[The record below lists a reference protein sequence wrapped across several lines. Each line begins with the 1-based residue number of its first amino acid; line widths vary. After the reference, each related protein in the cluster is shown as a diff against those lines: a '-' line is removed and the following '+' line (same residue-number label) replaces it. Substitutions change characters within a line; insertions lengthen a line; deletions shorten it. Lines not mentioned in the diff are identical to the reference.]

1 MLPSS
6 QHQADKSKRR
16 RRPRSN
22 SASSRGRE
30 FSRSSNSSGE
40 LEGTRQRPSVPTQ
53 RATADAQFDSAQAR
67 GATAATGSVAEIP
80 VNEPPKS
87 KRSLSFYDGVLATT
101 PDITRPQE
109 QQTGSTE
116 HGMRKRGID
125 STTESP
131 FSVEPGATD
140 GRPKQPRAVAEGDVQ
155 PPPGER
161 HTSQPTPAL
170 ESAAGARSI
179 TAHVTSSTS
188 KKEAAETTLTAELRN
203 AKLPPGTVKARTRSG
218 STVTLAVPI
227 DAASRSGHSGKSS
240 PQDSGSQREPSFSSF
255 IQGLKTLSA
264 ERIAEQRARQR
275 GSKSSIWDSE
285 HGQRGSRIVV
295 RVAGIPITKRQILL
309 MAILIFIVTTV
320 TAAIVILFRREQ
332 ETPPTNPYCK
342 TKDCLDHAWRL
353 SDKLNSSLDPCQN
366 FGAYV
371 CSAWSPPKGY
381 LEHSNSAMD
390 DVRKSWFPLFGNI
403 LREGANIIRV
413 GHKPLLM
420 YATCMGDSKQYGS
433 NVEIFWKFLN
443 ECRLSWPE
451 EPESSDTSA
460 LDVLITL
467 AVKWQVSLF
476 FQLRLLRLGPAPNWR
491 LNLDPAPL
499 VPLVYQHHLTI
510 KNTGG
515 YANYW
520 AAFFYTLK
528 GSYDKDA
535 TINQT
540 LIQTTMV
547 LEGEVFRSLLFAMRP
562 LGVQQLLVPIEK
574 IKFYTPPLDSKEWL
588 RALKQLE
595 LQPEMES
602 NDQVLI
608 ADKNFFQ
615 TMAAVMASYTDTQLL
630 SLIAWSCVQL
640 LAPAVDLQLLKYR
653 YDQGVILYRPY
664 FCERFVETAYRL
676 LVVALTSVSRFSR
689 QERALISAN
698 FDHLVATASALVNAT
713 DWLDAENRQLAAV
726 KLASTRLQLWPPE
739 HFLENEA
746 LDRMYAAFPSAE
758 LPFAE
763 YWIQSSW
770 SAADTYRSSADID
783 VLSYVVN
790 YELPYL
796 FYDAASGAVKVAV
809 GAIAPPLYYSDGTKA
824 MFYGGLGFSMA
835 LNLVASMDKQ
845 GLRWHPNGTFGD
857 SFLSHAASR
866 AFEDR
871 NGCLATAEEAPV
883 VDSPTYQTR
892 PGSRTSIFPEI
903 PALEVAYAA
912 YRRSISESDDD
923 SPQGISRNLSGDQ
936 VFFMTLCYMTCSLPG
951 AVAPHM
957 VDCNK
962 AVSNSEAFAQ
972 AFQCPYGSKM
982 NPKRKCTF
990 FTG

>member
-1 MLPSS
+1 MLPSF
-6 QHQADKSKRR
+6 QHQDDKSKRR
-16 RRPRSN
+16 PRARTS
-22 SASSRGRE
+22 SASSNGRA
-30 FSRSSNSSGE
+30 SSLRSISTGK
-40 LEGTRQRPSVPTQ
+40 LEGTRHFPSNPNQ
-53 RATADAQFDSAQAR
+53 RAPADAPLDSALLR
-67 GATAATGSVAEIP
+67 GATSATGSVAEIP
-80 VNEPPKS
+80 ANEPPKS
-87 KRSLSFYDGVLATT
+87 KRRLSFYDAVQPTT
-101 PDITRPQE
+101 PNITAPQE
-109 QQTGSTE
+109 QQDGSTE
-116 HGMRKRGID
+116 HGTCKWGIA
-125 STTESP
+125 STTEAP
-131 FSVEPGATD
+131 FSVEPVTTD
-140 GRPKQPRAVAEGDVQ
+140 GRPTKARAVAEAEDK
-155 PPPGER
+155 PPPRER
-161 HTSQPTPAL
+161 QTSQPTQAL
-170 ESAAGARSI
+170 ESVAGARSI
-179 TAHVTSSTS
+179 KAAATSSTS
-188 KKEAAETTLTAELRN
+188 NNEAAETTLTAEVRS
-203 AKLPPGTVKARTRSG
+203 AKLPSGTVKARTRSG

-227 DAASRSGHSGKSS
+227 DAASRSGHSVKSS
-240 PQDSGSQREPSFSSF
+240 TQDSGSQREHSFSSF
-255 IQGLKTLSA
+255 IRGLKTLSR
-264 ERIAEQRARQR
+264 ERIAEQRARRR
-275 GSKSSIWDSE
+275 GRKSSIWDSE

-295 RVAGIPITKRQILL
+295 RVAGITITKQQILL

-320 TAAIVILFRREQ
+320 TTAVVILYRREQ
-332 ETPPTNPYCK
+332 ETAPTKPYCK

-403 LREGANIIRV
+403 LREGAKTIRV
-413 GHKPLLM
+413 GHKPLVM

-433 NVEIFWKFLN
+433 NVDIFWKFLK
-443 ECRLSWPE
+443 ECKLSWPE
-451 EPESSDTSA
+451 EPELSETSA

-467 AVKWQVSLF
+467 AFKWQVSLF

-491 LNLDPAPL
+491 LTLNPGPL
-499 VPLVYQHHLTI
+499 VPLMYQHHLTI

-515 YANYW
+515 YAKYW
-520 AAFFYTLK
+520 AAFFYILK
-528 GSYDKDA
+528 GRYDKDA

-540 LIQTTMV
+540 LIETTML
-547 LEGEVFRSLLFAMRP
+547 LEGDVFRRLLFAMRP
-562 LGVQQLLVPIEK
+562 LGVQQLLVPIAK
-574 IKFYTPPLDSKEWL
+574 IILYTPPLDSKQWL

-653 YDQGVILYRPY
+653 YDQGIILYRPY

-689 QERALISAN
+689 QERTVISAN
-698 FDHLVATASALVNAT
+698 FDHLVAIASALVNAT
-713 DWLDAENRQLAAV
+713 DWLDAENRQLASM

-739 HFLENEA
+739 HFLKNEA

-763 YWIQSSW
+763 YWMQSSR
-770 SAADTYRSSADID
+770 SAADTYHASANID
-783 VLSYVVN
+783 VLSYAVN

-796 FYDAASGAVKVAV
+796 LYDAASGAVKVAV
-809 GAIAPPLYYSDGTKA
+809 GAITPPLYYSEGTKA

-835 LNLVASMDKQ
+835 VNLVASMDKQ
-845 GLRWHPNGTFGD
+845 GLRWHPNGIFGD
-857 SFLSHAASR
+857 SFLSHAAFR
-866 AFEDR
+866 AFQDR
-871 NGCLATAEEAPV
+871 DGCLATAEEAAV
-883 VDSPTYQTR
+883 VDYPTYQTR

-912 YRRSISESDDD
+912 YRRSISESHED

-951 AVAPHM
+951 GVGPHT
-957 VDCNK
+957 VDCSK

-982 NPKRKCTF
+982 NPKKKCTF
-990 FTG
+990 FTR

>member
-1 MLPSS
+1 M
-6 QHQADKSKRR
+6 
-16 RRPRSN
+16 
-22 SASSRGRE
+22 
-30 FSRSSNSSGE
+30 SSGE
-40 LEGTRQRPSVPTQ
+40 LEGTRHCPSYPNQ
-53 RATADAQFDSAQAR
+53 RAPADAPLDSALLIGVAS
-67 GATAATGSVAEIP
+67 ATGLVAQIP
-80 VNEPPKS
+80 KNGPPKS
-87 KRSLSFYDGVLATT
+87 KRRLSFYDAVQPST
-101 PDITRPQE
+101 PNITAPQE
-109 QQTGSTE
+109 QQDGSSE
-116 HGMRKRGID
+116 HGTRKRGIA
-125 STTESP
+125 TTMEVP
-131 FSVEPGATD
+131 FSVGPGTTN
-140 GRPKQPRAVAEGDVQ
+140 GRPTKARAVAEAEGQ
-155 PPPGER
+155 PPPTER
-161 HTSQPTPAL
+161 HTSQPTLAL
-170 ESAAGARSI
+170 ESVAGARSI
-179 TAHVTSSTS
+179 TAAATSSTS
-188 KKEAAETTLTAELRN
+188 NKEAAETTLTAEVRS

-240 PQDSGSQREPSFSSF
+240 TQDSGSQREPSFSSF
-255 IQGLKTLSA
+255 IRGLKALSRD
-264 ERIAEQRARQR
+264 RIAEQRATRR

-285 HGQRGSRIVV
+285 HGQRSSRIAV

-320 TAAIVILFRREQ
+320 TAGVVILLRREQ
-332 ETPPTNPYCK
+332 ETAPTKPYCM
-342 TKDCLDHAWRL
+342 TNDCLDHAWRL
-353 SDKLNSSLDPCQN
+353 SYKLNSSLNPCQN

-390 DVRKSWFPLFGNI
+390 DVRKSWFPLFERI
-403 LREGANIIRV
+403 LREGAKLIRV
-413 GHKPLLM
+413 GHKPLVM
-420 YATCMGDSKQYGS
+420 YTTCMGDSKQYGS
-433 NVEIFWKFLN
+433 NVDIFWKFLK
-443 ECRLSWPE
+443 ECRLSWPY
-451 EPESSDTSA
+451 EPETSDTSA

-467 AVKWQVSLF
+467 AFKWQVSLF
-476 FQLRLLRLGPAPNWR
+476 FQVRLLRLGPAPNWR
-491 LNLDPAPL
+491 LTLDPGPL
-499 VPLVYQHHLTI
+499 VPLMYQHHLTI

-515 YANYW
+515 YAKYW
-520 AAFFYTLK
+520 AAFFNILK
-528 GSYDKDA
+528 GSSDKDA

-540 LIQTTMV
+540 LIERAMV
-547 LEGEVFRSLLFAMRP
+547 LEEDVFRRLLFAMRP
-562 LGVQQLLVPIEK
+562 IGVQQLLVPIAK
-574 IKFYTPPLDSKEWL
+574 IRSYTPPLDSKQWL

-595 LQPEMES
+595 LQPDMEPS
-602 NDQVLI
+602 DQVLI
-608 ADKNFFQ
+608 TDKNFFQ

-653 YDQGVILYRPY
+653 YDQGVIRYRPY

-689 QERALISAN
+689 QERAVISAN

-713 DWLDAENRQLAAV
+713 DWLDAKNRQLASV

-739 HFLENEA
+739 HFLENES

-758 LPFAE
+758 LSFAE
-763 YWIQSSW
+763 YWIQSSR
-770 SAADTYRSSADID
+770 SAADTYHASANID
-783 VLSYVVN
+783 VLSYAVN

-796 FYDAASGAVKVAV
+796 LYDAASGAVKVAV
-809 GAIAPPLYYSDGTKA
+809 GAITPPLFYSDGTKA

-835 LNLVASMDKQ
+835 VNLVASMDKQ

-871 NGCLATAEEAPV
+871 DGCLATAEEAPV
-883 VDSPTYQTR
+883 VDSPTYPTR
-892 PGSRTSIFPEI
+892 PGSRTSVFPEI

-912 YRRSISESDDD
+912 YRRSISKSDDD

-936 VFFMTLCYMTCSLPG
+936 VFFMTLCYMTCSLPE
-951 AVAPHM
+951 AVGPHT

-962 AVSNSEAFAQ
+962 AVSNSEAFAR

-982 NPKRKCTF
+982 NPKKKCTF
-990 FTG
+990 FTR